1 MEHIGFN
8 DMFIGIMFFFWLY
21 ALITDVK
28 DKDILIFLKNNY
40 LVISNFINK
49 KKNLFHQ
56 YKNKDNDTLTFKEQE
71 EVQTQEDQP
80 QEEQNKEM
88 LKYENKYFEE
98 IRKMTKEYILNDDEI
113 EIKKIKYT
121 EFYNKIIEQ
130 YVNLINVNIK
140 QILDLNEETENM
152 ENTDKKIYIDEDGE
166 EYLVDSDG
174 EEYSFKTKE
183 EYKLKIENLQK
194 NIDKLNNE
202 KNNITE
208 IQKKAEELSQN
219 YIIEQRLDKLKNCF
233 VIEKTPLGN
242 VLMIYR
248 NSAFEYYSDNA
259 IPYRYLETVA
269 RKYVKFFNCKQ
280 IYIDMEE
287 ELKIYEEKLNKQAEV
302 NQNNLKINNTK
313 KNVFAKFKSYNK
325 DALTGKVNM
334 VPPPKNNIS
343 NNIIPNENNNEKVI
357 LKENSNHYKYQGKLS
372 NFNILKKIDRKVVDK
387 KYGMSFSDFKKTIM
401 YQKIKN

>member
-1 MEHIGFN
+1 MENIGLNEKIFV
-8 DMFIGIMFFFWLY
+8 IIFFFWLY
-21 ALITDVK
+21 ALITNIK
-28 DKDILIFLKNNY
+28 DKDILNFLKNNY

-56 YKNKDNDTLTFKEQE
+56 YKNKDNDMLTIKEQE
-71 EVQTQEDQP
+71 EIQTQENQP
-80 QEEQNKEM
+80 REEQNKEM
-88 LKYENKYFEE
+88 LKYENKYLKE

-152 ENTDKKIYIDEDGE
+152 ENTDKKIYIGEDGE

-174 EEYSFKTKE
+174 EEYSFKTKK
-183 EYKLKIENLQK
+183 EYKLEIENLQK

-202 KNNITE
+202 KNNIIE

-248 NSAFEYYSDNA
+248 DSTFEYYSDNA

-287 ELKIYEEKLNKQAEV
+287 ELKIYEEKINKEAEV
-302 NQNNLKINNTK
+302 NENNLKINNTK

-343 NNIIPNENNNEKVI
+343 NNIIPNESNNEKVI

-401 YQKIKN
+401 YKKIKN